1 MPPTPVASFSAVCLT
16 YPGAAAPALNGLSL
30 TVHQGEVLGLL
41 GPNGAG
47 KTTAISVL
55 CGLLRPDSGTVECLG
70 LAYAAAGGD
79 IRQNLGLVPQDLALY
94 PTLTARENLD
104 FIGRM
109 YGLHGR
115 ALAERLD
122 ACLSAVGL
130 SDAADRPI
138 QTYSGGMKRRA
149 NLAAGILHRPKL
161 LVLDEPTVGVDAQ
174 SRNAIL
180 ELLTELNRQGTTI
193 IHATHYMEEIERTCG
208 RAAVIDQGRI
218 IADGSP
224 AGLVAEH
231 PGCTTL
237 QDVFMRLTGR
247 QFRDA

>member
-1 MPPTPVASFSAVCLT
+1 VPSPIAIFHNVCLT
-16 YPGAAAPALNGLSL
+16 YPGAPEPALNRLALIVQS
-30 TVHQGEVLGLL
+30 GEFLGLL

-55 CGLLRPDSGTVECLG
+55 CGLLRPDSGEVSCLD
-70 LAYAAAGGD
+70 LSYASGGGS
-79 IRQNLGLVPQDLALY
+79 IRQGLGLVPQEIALY
-94 PTLTARENLD
+94 PTLTARENLA
-104 FIGRM
+104 FVGRM
-109 YGLHGR
+109 YGMHGR
-115 ALAERLD
+115 RLTARLD
-122 ACLSAVGL
+122 TCLGAVGL
-130 SDAADRPI
+130 ADAADRPI

-149 NLAAGILHRPKL
+149 NLAAGLLHQPRL

-174 SRNAIL
+174 SRSAIL
-180 ELLTELNRQGTTI
+180 ELLSELNRQGTTI

-224 AGLVAEH
+224 AELVARH
-231 PGCTTL
+231 PGCATL

>member
-1 MPPTPVASFSAVCLT
+1 VPSPIAIFHDVCLT
-16 YPGAAAPALNGLSL
+16 YPGATGPALNRLALS
-30 TVHQGEVLGLL
+30 VQSGDFLGLL

-55 CGLLRPDSGTVECLG
+55 CGLLRPDSGEVSCLDLG
-70 LAYAAAGGD
+70 YASGGGS
-79 IRQNLGLVPQDLALY
+79 IRQGLGLVPQEIALY
-94 PTLTARENLD
+94 PTLTARENLA
-104 FIGRM
+104 FVGRM
-109 YGLHGR
+109 YGMHGR
-115 ALAERLD
+115 RLTARLD
-122 ACLSAVGL
+122 TCLGAVGL
-130 SDAADRPI
+130 ADAADRPI

-149 NLAAGILHRPKL
+149 NLAAGLLHQPRL

-174 SRNAIL
+174 SRSAIL
-180 ELLTELNRQGTTI
+180 ELLSELNRQGTTI

-224 AGLVAEH
+224 AELVARH
-231 PGCTTL
+231 PGCATL

>member
-1 MPPTPVASFSAVCLT
+1 VAIFRDVCLT
-16 YPGAAAPALNGLSL
+16 YPGAPAPALDHLSL
-30 TVHQGEVLGLL
+30 TVQSGEVLGLL

-47 KTTAISVL
+47 KTTAISIL
-55 CGLLRPDSGTVECLG
+55 CGLLRPDCGEVSCLG
-70 LAYAAAGGD
+70 LTYGSGGEG
-79 IRQNLGLVPQDLALY
+79 IRQGLGLVPQEVALY

-104 FIGRM
+104 FVGHM
-109 YGLHGR
+109 YGMHGR
-115 ALAERLD
+115 QLAERRD
-122 ACLSAVGL
+122 TCLAAVGL
-130 SDAADRPI
+130 ADAAERPI

-149 NLAAGILHRPKL
+149 NLAAGLLHQPRL

-174 SRNAIL
+174 SRQAIL
-180 ELLTELNRQGTTI
+180 ELLIELNRQGTTI
-193 IHATHYMEEIERTCG
+193 ILATHYMEEIERTCG

-224 AGLVAEH
+224 AELVAGH
-231 PGCTTL
+231 PGCATL

>member
-1 MPPTPVASFSAVCLT
+1 MPSPVAIFRDVCLT
-16 YPGAAAPALNGLSL
+16 YPGALEPALDRLSL
-30 TVHQGEVLGLL
+30 TVHSGEVLGLL

-55 CGLLRPDSGTVECLG
+55 CGLLRPDSGEVSCLD
-70 LAYAAAGGD
+70 LAYATGGGS
-79 IRQNLGLVPQDLALY
+79 IRQSLGLVPQDVALY

-104 FIGRM
+104 FVGRM

-115 ALAERLD
+115 RLAERVD
-122 ACLSAVGL
+122 VCLAAVGL
-130 SDAADRPI
+130 ADAAARPI
-138 QTYSGGMKRRA
+138 QSYSGGMKRRA
-149 NLAAGILHRPKL
+149 NLAAGLLHQPRL

-180 ELLTELNRQGTTI
+180 ELLVELNRQGTTI

-224 AGLVAEH
+224 ADLVAKH
-231 PGCTTL
+231 PG
-237 QDVFMRLTGR
+237 
-247 QFRDA
+247 